1 MKSIAIV
8 EDRANSDRYPQT
20 RRYRRNDPI
29 RFGRPLPGLAE
40 PETTEAAKPESL
52 IEKLSHRDGLLDSE
66 QVRKMLGIHITTLQ
80 LWTKHQEIPFLRVG
94 HLIRFDPVQLARWLQ
109 QRQMGI

>member
-1 MKSIAIV
+1 METLAIV
-8 EDRANSDRYPQT
+8 EDKAKADRYRQT
-20 RRYRRNDPI
+20 RRYRRKDPI
-29 RFGRPLPGLAE
+29 PFSRSLPGMVE
-40 PETTEAAKPESL
+40 PEAVEASKPESL
-52 IEKLSHRDGLLDSE
+52 IEKLSHRDGFLDSE